1 VRFFIL
7 CKLFSLVIYNITH
20 FYLCD
25 AMLAYGR
32 VAVSVTNRYSVETVE
47 RFGLVLAWELLSTY
61 HTPCFKEIDVHIPS
75 KIRVLLGNFAPNSG
89 LRKFCHSISI
99 IEACYQLSSR
109 KVDAHSVINW
119 SVVDQLS

>member
-1 VRFFIL
+1 MRFFIL
-7 CKLFSLVIYNITH
+7 CKLFSLVIHNITH

-32 VAVSVTNRYSVETVE
+32 VSVSVTNRYSVETVE

-75 KIRVLLGNFAPNSG
+75 KIRVLPSGTLLQTLDLENFVTAYRSV
-89 LRKFCHSISI
+89 KH
-99 IEACYQLSSR
+99 
-109 KVDAHSVINW
+109 VINLAQERW
-119 SVVDQLS
+119 TLIA